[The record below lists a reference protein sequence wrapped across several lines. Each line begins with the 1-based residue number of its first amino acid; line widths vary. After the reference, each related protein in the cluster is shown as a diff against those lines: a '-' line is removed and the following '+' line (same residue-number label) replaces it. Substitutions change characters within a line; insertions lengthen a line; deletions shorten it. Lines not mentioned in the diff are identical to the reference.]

1 MDVTKLTN
9 LGWKATLSLQQGIHN
24 VYQEIKEIDWSNK

>member
-9 LGWKATLSLQQGIHN
+9 LGWKATITLEEGIRE
-24 VYQEIKEIDWSNK
+24 VYDEIKDTVWE